1 MSSTKDKIE
10 KIEKQ
15 HLILCEGEDEF
26 WFLVSLLNS
35 SELRE
40 NPFFAN
46 DIQIFNFGGN
56 EELPKKLSVLRLT
69 SGFQQVQ
76 SLLILRDTERDAQA
90 AVRQVQS
97 ALKKAGF
104 PSPSDPGKWEIQG
117 LKVGF
122 LLFPTCDSTVHE
134 GTLEDLCLSILKE
147 PSSSIIL
154 EEIETFMKLLG
165 DKHKREFPHEFKTK
179 LHTYFSI
186 TDKFVGLKIGEAAKA
201 GVFDWNST
209 RLDFLKSFLLSAI

>member
-1 MSSTKDKIE
+1 MSSTKGKNE
-10 KIEKQ
+10 KIEKK

-26 WFLVSLLNS
+26 WFLVSFLNS
-35 SELRE
+35 DELKQR
-40 NPFFAN
+40 PFFAN

-56 EELPKKLSVLRLT
+56 EELLKKLNVLKLT

-76 SLLILRDTERDAQA
+76 SLLILRDAERDAEA
-90 AVRQVQS
+90 AVRQIQS
-97 ALKKAGF
+97 ALKKAEL
-104 PSPSDPGKWEIQG
+104 PSPSGPGEWKTQG

-122 LLFPTCDSTVHE
+122 LLFPTCDSTAHE

-147 PSSSIIL
+147 PSSPVIL
-154 EEIETFMKLLG
+154 EEVGTFMELLE
-165 DKHKREFPHEFKTK
+165 DKHKRKFPHEFKTK

-201 GVFDWNST
+201 GVFNWNST
-209 RLDFLKSFLLSAI
+209 RLDFLKEFLGWVE